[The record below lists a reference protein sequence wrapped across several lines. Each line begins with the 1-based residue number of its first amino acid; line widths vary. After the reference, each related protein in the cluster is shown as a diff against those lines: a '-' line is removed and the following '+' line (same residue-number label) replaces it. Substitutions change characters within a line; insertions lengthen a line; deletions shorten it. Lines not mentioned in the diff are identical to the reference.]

1 MRSGSTQARPMTDEP
16 FDLDKHHGMAAQK
29 ATDLRRALAEVESNA
44 RNLRE
49 RQAPFESQLLSIPAD
64 SSPDAAAKGR
74 YVLNLYAV
82 GSRLRTAVIAIS
94 SQQYWEILRASP
106 AAIERNALHL
116 RPSKLFAGSP
126 LEEAGQVTL
135 TREYYDLVAANL

>member
-1 MRSGSTQARPMTDEP
+1 
-16 FDLDKHHGMAAQK
+16 
-29 ATDLRRALAEVESNA
+29 
-44 RNLRE
+44 
-49 RQAPFESQLLSIPAD
+49 
-64 SSPDAAAKGR
+64 
-74 YVLNLYAV
+74 
-82 GSRLRTAVIAIS
+82 
-94 SQQYWEILRASP
+94 LRASP